1 MKKEQQ
7 GKKRGG
13 GRPLSFDRNQALEA
27 AMRVFWSR
35 GFEASSVNMLVEAMG
50 VTPPSLYTAFG
61 DKQSL
66 YAEAL
71 DHYLRH
77 PSMDA
82 HRLLTAASTAR
93 GAVELLLQ
101 AAILRQTKRG
111 QPQGCMLMGA
121 MVNSPPVSDIDQ
133 KIIRARADFEDS
145 LRIRLD
151 RAVQDLELPPDTD
164 THALAGYYLAMLQGI
179 SAQARDGA
187 NSEKLEGIIRIA
199 MRAWP

>member
-1 MKKEQQ
+1 
-7 GKKRGG
+7 
-13 GRPLSFDRNQALEA
+13 
-27 AMRVFWSR
+27 
-35 GFEASSVNMLVEAMG
+35 MLVEAMG

-101 AAILRQTKRG
+101 AAILRQTK
-111 QPQGCMLMGA
+111 
-121 MVNSPPVSDIDQ
+121 
-133 KIIRARADFEDS
+133 EDS
-145 LRIRLD
+145 LK
-151 RAVQDLELPPDTD
+151 A
-164 THALAGYYLAMLQGI
+164 AC
-179 SAQARDGA
+179 
-187 NSEKLEGIIRIA
+187 
-199 MRAWP
+199 

>member
-1 MKKEQQ
+1 
-7 GKKRGG
+7 
-13 GRPLSFDRNQALEA
+13 
-27 AMRVFWSR
+27 
-35 GFEASSVNMLVEAMG
+35 
-50 VTPPSLYTAFG
+50 
-61 DKQSL
+61 
-66 YAEAL
+66 
-71 DHYLRH
+71 
-77 PSMDA
+77 
-82 HRLLTAASTAR
+82 
-93 GAVELLLQ
+93 
-101 AAILRQTKRG
+101 
-111 QPQGCMLMGA
+111 MLMGA

-199 MRAWP
+199 MRLAIGHMPSRVVQQWQDVGAACRGAVENNR